1 MYLFCC
7 MIDHIL
13 VCYCCIPVP
22 FQSLLSI
29 LFLKIRDT
37 MLLKKIDNKNSV
49 GHSASYQLSSFCNLV
64 SIKKGQLYCAVLC
77 GLTLLKIELPAVC

>member
-1 MYLFCC
+1 
-7 MIDHIL
+7 
-13 VCYCCIPVP
+13 
-22 FQSLLSI
+22 
-29 LFLKIRDT
+29 